1 MNGVSLS
8 PVKTILWVS
17 GLLVALC
24 ANAPGVAAEQVV
36 RDLHFDELSIE
47 NARDDRWT
55 SVQFP
60 GGQVDVPLGAPAL
73 PSARVRL
80 PIGPGQALTGVTLD
94 VLDVEVIELD
104 RPVQPYAGEMS
115 SLDLVPPTAEPDASL
130 YAAEVT
136 YPAEQAELVG
146 TVSLSNGERFA
157 IARIMP
163 VQVLSEGRKLIWAK
177 QVRVTFTIADE
188 GAQVGELVRQR
199 PKRFDAPLGDGASLR
214 GQIMRAEPGFL
225 PEDNPSVDGSAVEY
239 VIISPTNAAMMQEWQ
254 RLADWK
260 TACGIPAVVVTT
272 DWINENYSGG
282 SDLSERIRYFLR
294 DSYLNWDL
302 KWALIGGDVSLIP
315 TRFARSWAFNGA
327 SEEGT
332 DVACD
337 YYYSCLDG
345 AWDEDED
352 GVFGESNRYDNIG
365 DEVDFSPE
373 IQVGRVSARDADD
386 IHAFL
391 EKYFVYV
398 GEVPNGPD
406 GDGYLDKILF
416 LGEVL
421 FHKRWDLHGLNG
433 GPDCGSGEDCV
444 EELCRVHGETNS
456 QGQYTE
462 STVCVSYDGASD
474 CFRLE
479 DVLIDLNSNLE
490 MNFML
495 ERAYYWIVE
504 RADLDP
510 PPVVENYDNVL
521 AALSDGYGCIHH
533 VGHGDRDRWA
543 IGDGRFLSTNLSE
556 ITNGNAGEMGHFYWV
571 YGTNCNSAA
580 IDYDCF
586 GEQFLLLPGHG
597 TVAYIGC
604 TNVDYPTTARAF
616 SESFYRYALGSPGAT
631 IGDGFFG
638 SAAENA
644 PLPSQINTESSR
656 RFLMYTLTLLGDPN
670 MAIWQGTPGDMSVAF
685 DTAPTEGIGTL
696 AVTVSD
702 GSPVSSAKV
711 CVHKEGEVYV
721 VGQTDATGVVDLP
734 FWPETEGEF
743 EVTVTSPFHRPEQA
757 TGTVTPNTGA
767 AIVFG
772 DITIIDNN
780 EDNGSD
786 GNGDGALD
794 PAEVANLQF
803 TVSNMG
809 GASASNVRVE
819 ISATGDTPAGVVTL
833 GSTVWTIGT
842 LDAAAQATSTN
853 ELQLTVATALE
864 ESLFGGGD
872 QIGVPL
878 EILVAYDGN
887 SFSTVHEFHVVRP
900 RLELAVN
907 EWPIYTGTTRQ
918 VLIGLTNTGKG
929 TASNLKAV
937 LTANNSHV
945 AVDEPTLYPEDI
957 APGATAQIGPYDLTV
972 TNDSFAEMTF
982 NIYDWVVSQGT
993 PLHTRVVDVG
1003 FPSAPDSLGI
1013 IGLPDG
1019 MILGWSEG
1027 VDVGTTTV
1035 TGYRLYRAP
1044 EGSGTFTE
1052 VHGGIL
1058 SDHRIL
1064 TDHGLE
1070 NLALYRYQIRSVD
1083 VGGNL
1088 GAASPTMAAYTSPGM
1103 AEGWPNFYQT
1113 GYKAS
1118 PLICELDNISS
1129 WYDDHALREI
1139 IFPGERLYAYHGN
1152 GSEMTDG
1159 DGVASTSGPFSA
1171 SGANFYGKAAA
1182 GDLNGDGTVEVVAI
1196 STSDKTVYCWDIYG
1210 DEPTWSFTYA
1220 VTFAWASPVL
1230 ADLDNNG
1237 TLEII
1242 FVGGAGGSE
1251 GIFVLS
1257 HDGTPFKPG
1266 GSPPGRLTN
1275 FGDTYNY
1282 HAPAVGDV
1290 NGDGYADIIL
1300 GTRNRGLHV
1309 VNGRDGNYIQNFQG
1323 GITFEDLGYETTCRA
1338 PVTLANVDH
1347 DPGDEMFIMTRHR
1360 LFSVDKN
1367 ALRRWE
1373 IAHSEPYP
1381 STSSWDVYPEAVI
1394 GDVNGDGFENV
1405 VWVDA
1410 GGRLNVVRAREGITI
1425 SHFPLNL
1432 PAETLQ
1438 RFGSCILANVDSSP
1452 EPEIVFGDNQN
1463 QIHAYTHDGTIARGF
1478 PIQFSGT
1485 MDAKSLAAWDVDDD
1499 GYQNLV
1505 VQAENVQKLG
1515 VFDLDSVIFNRDE
1528 NPWPMRRRDNFNT
1541 GHYDSDNVPVP
1552 VVLYIEQAVVDPSG
1566 SVRVTW
1572 LSGEPV
1578 SSFNIYRSAAGEGD
1592 PELAGAVEGQAGDG
1606 IRQYEFVDV
1615 PVEAGVYTYEI
1626 NPVSY
1631 DGIETRGVRFTL
1643 EVGSLEVSRLALR
1656 RISPNPLSTGRP
1668 GVIEFSV
1675 PGTGSEAAP
1684 VELRVFD
1691 LQGRVVRTLIRGE
1704 AVAGGHSVEWDG
1716 RDGSGRILP
1725 SGLYVIRLESG
1736 VRAENARVLMV
1747 R

>member
-1 MNGVSLS
+1 MNGVCHSS
-8 PVKTILWVS
+8 VKTILWVS
-17 GLLVALC
+17 GLFLALS
-24 ANAPGVAAEQVV
+24 ANAPALAAEQVV
-36 RDLHFDELSIE
+36 RDLLFDEVSIE
-47 NARDDRWT
+47 DARDDRWT
-55 SVQFP
+55 SIRFP
-60 GGQVDVPLGAPAL
+60 GGDLDVPVGAPAL
-73 PSARVRL
+73 PAVRVRL
-80 PIGPGQALTGVTLD
+80 PIGPGQALAGVSLE
-94 VLDVEVIELD
+94 VLEAEVIELD
-104 RPVQPYAGEMS
+104 QPVQPYAGEMS
-115 SLDLVPPTAEPDASL
+115 SLDVIPPRADPD
-130 YAAEVT
+130 ERF
-136 YPAEQAELVG
+136 YPAEGAFPAEQVALVG

-157 IARIMP
+157 IARVMP
-163 VQVLSEGRKLIWAK
+163 LQVGSGGRQLHWAK
-177 QVRVTFTIADE
+177 RVRVTFTLEDQAAE
-188 GAQVGELVRQR
+188 VGELVRQR
-199 PKRFDAPLGDGASLR
+199 PARFSVPVGDGTAPR
-214 GQIMRAEPGFL
+214 GQVLRAEPGFL
-225 PEDNPSVDGSAVEY
+225 PEGNPSVDGSAVEY

-260 TACGIPAVVVTT
+260 TACGVPAVVVTT
-272 DWINENYSGG
+272 DWISENYSGG
-282 SDLSERIRYFLR
+282 SDLSERVRYFLR
-294 DSYLNWDL
+294 DSYVNWDL
-302 KWALIGGDVSLIP
+302 KWVLIGGDVSLIP

-337 YYYSCLDG
+337 YYYSCLEG
-345 AWDEDED
+345 TWDEDED
-352 GVFGESNRYDNIG
+352 GVFAESNRYENIG

-373 IQVGRVSARDADD
+373 IQVGRVSARDAEDVHD
-386 IHAFL
+386 FL

-398 GEVPNGPD
+398 GEAPGSPD

-421 FHKRWDLHGLNG
+421 FHKRWDLHGYNG

-444 EELCRVHGETNS
+444 PEECRVHGETNS
-456 QGQYTE
+456 EGQYTE
-462 STVCVSYDGASD
+462 TTVCATYDGASD

-479 DVLIDLNSNLE
+479 DTLVDLNTNLE
-490 MNFML
+490 LNFML

-504 RADLDP
+504 RPDLDP
-510 PPVVENYDNVL
+510 PPVEENYDNVV
-521 AALSDGYGCIHH
+521 AALSEGYGCVHH

-543 IGDGRFLSTNLSE
+543 IGDGRLLSSDLSL
-556 ITNGNAGEMGHFYWV
+556 ITNGNSGTAGHFFWA

-597 TVAYIGC
+597 VVAYIGC

-616 SESFYRYALGSPGAT
+616 SESFYRYALGTPGAT

-644 PLPSQINTESSR
+644 PTPSQINMESTR
-656 RFLMYTLTLLGDPN
+656 RFLMYALTLLGDPN
-670 MAIWQGTPGDMSVAF
+670 MIIWPGTPGDMSVSF
-685 DTAPTEGIGTL
+685 DTAPPVGIGTI

-702 GSPVSSAKV
+702 GSPVSGAKV

-721 VGQTDATGVVDLP
+721 VGQTDASGAVDLP
-734 FWPETEGEF
+734 FWPQTEGEF
-743 EVTVTSPFHRPEQA
+743 EVTVTSPFHRPERA
-757 TGTVTPNTGA
+757 TGTVMPDSGA
-767 AIVFG
+767 AVALGEIV
-772 DITIIDNN
+772 IIDNG
-780 EDNGSD
+780 DDGTD

-794 PAEVANLQF
+794 RAEVANLQF
-803 TVSNMG
+803 TVSNVG

-819 ISATGDTPAGVVTL
+819 VSATADTPAGVVTFA
-833 GSTVWTIGT
+833 SAIWTIGT
-842 LDAAAQATSTN
+842 LEAAAEVTSTN
-853 ELQLTVATALE
+853 EVQLTVSTAPDQ
-864 ESLFGGGD
+864 SLFGDGD
-872 QIGVPL
+872 QISVPL
-878 EILVAYDGN
+878 EIVVVYDGE
-887 SFSTVHEFHVVRP
+887 SFSTVHQFHVVRP
-900 RLELAVN
+900 RIELAIN
-907 EWPIYTGTTRQ
+907 DWPVYTGTIRQ
-918 VLIGLTNTGKG
+918 VAIGVTNTGKG

-937 LTANNSHV
+937 LVPNNSHV
-945 AVDEPTLYPEDI
+945 AVAVQTLYPEDI
-957 APGATAQIGPYDLTV
+957 APGESAEIGPYDLTV
-972 TNDSFAEMTF
+972 TNESLAELTF
-982 NIYDWVVSQGT
+982 NLYDWVVSAGS
-993 PLHTRVVDVG
+993 PMHTRILDVA
-1003 FPSAPDSLGI
+1003 FPIAPDSLGI

-1019 MILGWSEG
+1019 MILGWNEG
-1027 VDVGTTTV
+1027 VDMGTTTV
-1035 TGYRLYRAP
+1035 VGYKLYRAP
-1044 EGSGTFTE
+1044 EGTSVFSE
-1052 VHGGIL
+1052 IHGGIL

-1070 NLALYRYQIRSVD
+1070 NLALYRYHIRSVD
-1083 VGGNL
+1083 EGGNL
-1088 GAASPTMAAYTSPGM
+1088 GAPSPAGQAYTSPGM
-1103 AEGWPNFYQT
+1103 ADGWPNFYQT

-1152 GSEMTDG
+1152 GSEMVDG
-1159 DGVASTSGPFSA
+1159 DGVASTSGPFSG

-1182 GDLNGDGTVEVVAI
+1182 GDLDGDGDVEVVAI

-1210 DEPTWSFTYA
+1210 DEPTWSFQYA

-1237 TLEII
+1237 TLEVI
-1242 FVGGAGGSE
+1242 FVGGAGGTE

-1290 NGDGYADIIL
+1290 NGDGYRDIIL
-1300 GTRNRGLHV
+1300 GTRNRYLHV

-1323 GITFEDLGYETTCRA
+1323 GIPFEDLGLETTCRG
-1338 PVTLANVDH
+1338 PVTLANVDYVA
-1347 DPGDEMFIMTRHR
+1347 GDEMFVMTRHR
-1360 LFSVDKN
+1360 LFCVDKN
-1367 ALRRWE
+1367 ALRRWHVV
-1373 IAHSEPYP
+1373 HSEPYP

-1394 GDVNGDGFENV
+1394 GDVNNDGFENV

-1410 GGRLNVVRAREGITI
+1410 GGRLNVVRALDGSAIAN
-1425 SHFPLNL
+1425 FPLSL
-1432 PAETLQ
+1432 PIENLQ
-1438 RFGSCILANVDSSP
+1438 RFGSCILANVDEGP
-1452 EPEIVFGDNQN
+1452 EPEILFGDSQN

-1499 GYQNLV
+1499 GYQNLI

-1515 VFDLDSVIFNRDE
+1515 VFDLDSVVFDPDQ

-1541 GHYDSDNVPVP
+1541 GLYDSENVPVP
-1552 VVLYIEQAVVDPSG
+1552 VVLYIEQAVVDPNG
-1566 SVRVTW
+1566 RVRVTW

-1578 SSFNIYRSAAGEGD
+1578 SAFNVYRGPEGEGD
-1592 PELAGAVEGQAGDG
+1592 LELAGTVEGLPGDG
-1606 IRQYEFVDV
+1606 LRRYEFVDA
-1615 PVEAGVYTYEI
+1615 PSEAGIYRYEI
-1626 NPVSY
+1626 KPVSY
-1631 DGIETRGVRFTL
+1631 DGTETRGVRFTL
-1643 EVGSLEVSRLALR
+1643 QVGSLEVSRLALR
-1656 RISPNPLSTGRP
+1656 RVSPNPLATGRP

-1675 PGTGSEAAP
+1675 PGSGTQVAP

-1691 LQGRVVRTLIRGE
+1691 LQGRVVRTLIQGE

-1716 RDGSGRILP
+1716 RDSGGRILP

-1736 VRAENARVLMV
+1736 VRAESARVLMV